1 MSSCSKGSR
10 GLSVLPRVSR
20 IFTTSAISP
29 GPWLRQRR
37 LPGLRFAASLALTA
51 PRDLPAPGRRQTLY
65 VVLRL
70 QQSPVFLINSRL
82 GQFSAAASSSGGWP
96 LHRRRHP
103 FSRSYGVILPSSLTM
118 VLPIALVCSTHP
130 PVSVCGTGSSRLPR
144 GFSRKH
150 GLTGFAQS
158 LRPPPQPSWEPRFTS
173 SRPTWPRGD
182 VQNPVRLPFS
192 VAPSVM
198 APLRRCRNVYLLCI
212 PTDPGRISLAQET
225 LGLRRRRFSRR
236 SRYSCQHSHFRAVH
250 RGSRRDFAPHGKLPY
265 H

>member
-1 MSSCSKGSR
+1 M
-10 GLSVLPRVSR
+10 
-20 IFTTSAISP
+20 
-29 GPWLRQRR
+29 
-37 LPGLRFAASLALTA
+37 
-51 PRDLPAPGRRQTLY
+51 
-65 VVLRL
+65 
-70 QQSPVFLINSRL
+70 FLINSRL
-82 GQFSAAASSSGGWP
+82 GQFSAAAGSSGGGP
-96 LHRRRHP
+96 LHRQRHP

-158 LRPPPQPSWEPRFTS
+158 LRPPPQPSWKARFTTF
-173 SRPTWPRGD
+173 RPTWPRGD

-212 PTDPGRISLAQET
+212 GYAFRPRLSSRLTLGGLALPRKPWVYGGGVSHAALVTHASILTSGRSTLARARASPRTESSPTTGRIRSAASAPCLA
-225 LGLRRRRFSRR
+225 
-236 SRYSCQHSHFRAVH
+236 
-250 RGSRRDFAPHGKLPY
+250 PY
-265 H
+265 IVGACPLDQ

>member
-1 MSSCSKGSR
+1 M
-10 GLSVLPRVSR
+10 
-20 IFTTSAISP
+20 
-29 GPWLRQRR
+29 
-37 LPGLRFAASLALTA
+37 
-51 PRDLPAPGRRQTLY
+51 
-65 VVLRL
+65 
-70 QQSPVFLINSRL
+70 INSRL
-82 GQFSAAASSSGGWP
+82 GQFSAAASSSGGGP

-158 LRPPPQPSWEPRFTS
+158 LRPPPQPWWEPRFTS

-212 PTDPGRISLAQET
+212 GYAFRPRLSSRLT
-225 LGLRRRRFSRR
+225 LGGLALPRKPWVYGGGVFHAPLVTHASILTSGRSTEGRPSASPQTESSPTTRLGLVRRFGTMLSPVYCRR
-236 SRYSCQHSHFRAVH
+236 MSTRPVSYYALF
-250 RGSRRDFAPHGKLPY
+250 K
-265 H
+265 